1 MGFLKFINML
11 QVRKFNGLGKKPISY
26 LESNKNLET
35 MHIFGDDF
43 ENIEILG
50 SSGKVF
56 KAL

>member
-1 MGFLKFINML
+1 ML
-11 QVRKFNGLGKKPISY
+11 EVRKFNDFRKKYSIAYS
-26 LESNKNLET
+26 ESNKNLET

-50 SSGKVF
+50 SSGKVL